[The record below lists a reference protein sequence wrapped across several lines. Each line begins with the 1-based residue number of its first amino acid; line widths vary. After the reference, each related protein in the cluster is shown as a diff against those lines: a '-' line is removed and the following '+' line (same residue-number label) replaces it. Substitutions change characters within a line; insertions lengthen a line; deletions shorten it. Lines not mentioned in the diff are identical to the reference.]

1 METAEYRIMY
11 DLETSYWWFRNI
23 HDMLTDMVRLHVSA
37 NSKIL
42 DAGCG
47 TGGLMLRL
55 NQMACQTYG
64 LDLSSD
70 AAAFW
75 DERGVKHHTSIASI
89 NELPYPDQS
98 FDAVL
103 SVDILECDGVD
114 DKKAYSELVRV
125 AKPNGIILIVVPA
138 YQWMLTEGHHK
149 AVHAVR
155 RYNKTSAL
163 ALAEG
168 QPVQIERFT
177 HGFAA
182 LFPMVAGVRLW
193 NKWKERRGTV
203 EIQSELQ
210 PLPVPINALLYQI
223 TNLER
228 YLLRS
233 INMPFGS
240 SLIMLARKN
249 ENT

>member
-23 HDMLTDMVRLHVSA
+23 HDILTDLIRPSVTPT
-37 NSKIL
+37 SKVL

-55 NQMACQTYG
+55 NQLSRQTYG
-64 LDLSSD
+64 LDLSAD

-75 DERGVKHHTSIASI
+75 DERGVKPRTNIASI
-89 NELPYPDQS
+89 NELPYPANQ

-103 SVDILECDGVD
+103 SVDILECDGVE
-114 DKKAYSELVRV
+114 DKRAYAELVRV
-125 AKPNGIILIVVPA
+125 TQPGGLIVIVVPA
-138 YQWMLTEGHHK
+138 YQWMMTEGHHK

-155 RYNKTSAL
+155 RYNKKSTRAL
-163 ALAEG
+163 ADD
-168 QPVQIERFT
+168 QPVQIERLT

-182 LFPMVAGVRLW
+182 LFPMVGGVRLW
-193 NKWKERRGTV
+193 HKFQERRGPV

-210 PLPVPINALLYQI
+210 PLPAPLNSLLYHI

-228 YLLRS
+228 YLLRTV
-233 INMPFGS
+233 NMPFGS
-240 SLIMLARKN
+240 SLIMLARKK
-249 ENT
+249 